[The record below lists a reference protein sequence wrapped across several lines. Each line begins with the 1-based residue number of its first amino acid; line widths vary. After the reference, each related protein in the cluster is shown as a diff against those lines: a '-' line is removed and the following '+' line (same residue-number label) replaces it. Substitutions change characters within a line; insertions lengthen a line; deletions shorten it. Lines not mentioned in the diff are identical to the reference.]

1 MHRKNLEAAVETAAR
16 ECELSFFTGHEHR
29 INESL
34 ARTPALWLAPL
45 EAVGSQ
51 GIREG
56 IRTYAIRM
64 TIIEMPDRESA
75 ANPEQV
81 WRRMEDK
88 ASNVCHILGEAE
100 CVKSL
105 SDIKFAAATAS
116 VTNRGEISMAITM
129 KVQVPFT
136 TI

>member
-1 MHRKNLEAAVETAAR
+1 
-16 ECELSFFTGHEHR
+16 
-29 INESL
+29 
-34 ARTPALWLAPL
+34 
-45 EAVGSQ
+45 
-51 GIREG
+51 
-56 IRTYAIRM
+56 M
-64 TIIEMPDRESA
+64 TIIEKPDRESA

-105 SDIKFAAATAS
+105 SDIKFTAATAS
-116 VTNRGEISMAITM
+116 VTNRREISMAITM